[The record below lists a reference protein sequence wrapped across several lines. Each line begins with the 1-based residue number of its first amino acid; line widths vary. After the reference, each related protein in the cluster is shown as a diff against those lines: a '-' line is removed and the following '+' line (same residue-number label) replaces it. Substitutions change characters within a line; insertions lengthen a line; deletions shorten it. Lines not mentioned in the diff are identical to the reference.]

1 MKERPII
8 FSAPMVR
15 AILDGRKTQTR
26 RVVKGI
32 INADL
37 FEPLGDDGGFLHSSK
52 CTNFCDF
59 ACGGHEIACPYGVPG
74 DRLWVRE
81 TWCCPDS
88 TKKGGLVGFA
98 ADGWCGYRDAAGL
111 LVPHGRILEAP
122 GYKECFPPTGAR
134 TFGLKGYGGRWRP
147 SIHMPRWASRLT
159 LYITSVRVERL
170 QAISEADAI
179 AEGCEMDG
187 AFPKE
192 QPHVS
197 GGMVGWDDAREWYA
211 DLWDS
216 INGKGSWAANPWVW
230 VVEFRRIQP

>member
-1 MKERPII
+1 MKERPIL
-8 FSAPMVR
+8 FSSPMVR

-32 INADL
+32 TNADL

-52 CTNFCDF
+52 CTSFCDF

-74 DRLWVRE
+74 DRLVMLCGWATEKRYNKTPPRKLPKTAKVWSYFDGE
-81 TWCCPDS
+81 TKP
-88 TKKGGLVGFA
+88 A
-98 ADGWCGYRDAAGL
+98 WCGRTRM
-111 LVPHGRILEAP
+111 GR
-122 GYKECFPPTGAR
+122 
-134 TFGLKGYGGRWRP
+134 
-147 SIHMPRWASRLT
+147 HMPKWLRERMPRADVT
-159 LYITSVRVERL
+159 CVRVQRL

-216 INGKGSWAANPWVW
+216 INGDGSWNTNPWVW
-230 VVEFRRIQP
+230 VVDFRRVEA